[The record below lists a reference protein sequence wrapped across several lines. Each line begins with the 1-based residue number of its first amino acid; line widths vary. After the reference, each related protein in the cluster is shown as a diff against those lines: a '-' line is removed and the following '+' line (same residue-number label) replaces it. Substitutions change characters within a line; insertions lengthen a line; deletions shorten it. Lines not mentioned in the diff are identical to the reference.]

1 MEDANTVSSAQP
13 VPWELR
19 EQDGPDLVWS
29 FSYLTV
35 QNQSPV
41 ASGAH
46 EPVTSLNFNFTT
58 YLHKPYTSRFRPGVR
73 PVYLLDQPLQIEVV
87 SFARKDPQGL
97 ELSLKQSHFESGDGQ
112 PGELNRLALMPG
124 GGTSGGTTITFLII
138 DAVFWSIPMV
148 GLCPRICFMKRN
160 LLMTEVRT
168 VFICG
173 HGKKGALRVGSKELR
188 PVSQGA
194 ARCETGERRNK
205 RRNIIQNLH
214 FGLLPNLYAVWTL
227 VTFANL
233 PGHCFP
239 APIDKTSI
247 KFAILAKIKNGRCQ
261 RCHYD
266 DSPLRNGILRRV
278 DLTKTYAPIPSM
290 PRWRLSFSGLDGSTP
305 FWVRVVQTEFTPP
318 YDHRAYTYGSRQ
330 PEACTIRLAALKHG
344 ASLHYHQW

>member
-1 MEDANTVSSAQP
+1 MGPRKMLPKHPIMEDANTVSSAQP

-29 FSYLTV
+29 FSYLTI
-35 QNQSPV
+35 
-41 ASGAH
+41 
-46 EPVTSLNFNFTT
+46 
-58 YLHKPYTSRFRPGVR
+58 K
-73 PVYLLDQPLQIEVV
+73 VV
-87 SFARKDPQGL
+87 SFARQDPQGL
-97 ELSLKQSHFESGDGQ
+97 ELSLKQSFPVNPNGWVMPEKY
-112 PGELNRLALMPG
+112 ELFLYVAMERRGPYVWG
-124 GGTSGGTTITFLII
+124 VCTS
-138 DAVFWSIPMV
+138 SY
-148 GLCPRICFMKRN
+148 
-160 LLMTEVRT
+160 
-168 VFICG
+168 
-173 HGKKGALRVGSKELR
+173 HELR

-194 ARCETGERRNK
+194 ARRETGGRRNEG
-205 RRNIIQNLH
+205 RNIIQNLH

-247 KFAILAKIKNGRCQ
+247 KFAILAKIKNGHCQ

-278 DLTKTYAPIPSM
+278 GLTKTYAPIPSM

-318 YDHRAYTYGSRQ
+318 YDHRAYTYGSRR